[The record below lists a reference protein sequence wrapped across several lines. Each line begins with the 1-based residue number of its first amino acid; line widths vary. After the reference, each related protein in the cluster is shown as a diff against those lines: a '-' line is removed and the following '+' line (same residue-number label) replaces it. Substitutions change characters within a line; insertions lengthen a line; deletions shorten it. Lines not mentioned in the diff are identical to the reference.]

1 MTKGEVHAYLDS
13 KPGWMV
19 LTTLD
24 RDGFPHS
31 VPLGYFRRGDEILLG
46 TVNRT
51 RKVWN
56 AKRNPKVSLL
66 VESGD
71 QMSNLKGV
79 MIQGH
84 ATVLD
89 TPEQVLEAS
98 RAGARARGVAEADLP
113 TEPSKRAAYIR
124 VVPERIV
131 SWDYSDSGSG

>member
-1 MTKGEVHAYLDS
+1 MPRQMTKDEVHAYLDS

-19 LTTLD
+19 LTTVD

-46 TVNRT
+46 TVKKT
-51 RKVWN
+51 RKTWN

-71 QMSNLKGV
+71 RMSNLKGV

-84 ATVLD
+84 ATV
-89 TPEQVLEAS
+89 PPA
-98 RAGARARGVAEADLP
+98 
-113 TEPSKRAAYIR
+113 
-124 VVPERIV
+124 
-131 SWDYSDSGSG
+131 